1 MVLFCQKGSKI
12 KNIKKGPK
20 EHAFLIITMITGIGF
35 QPTNGSSQAK
45 ADGGRS
51 SRGCKMW
58 ESNEP
63 FEIYKKVVKFFE
75 SYKCLIIPEKK

>member
-1 MVLFCQKGSKI
+1 MVLFCQKESKI

-20 EHAFLIITMITGIGF
+20 EHAFLITIVTGIGF

-45 ADGGRS
+45 ANGGRS
-51 SRGCKMW
+51 CRGCKMW

-63 FEIYKKVVKFFE
+63 FERYKKVVKFFE
-75 SYKCLIIPEKK
+75 SYKCLISPEKK